1 MYGEE
6 DARYISEAMKMRT
19 IGIGQLMY
27 RNNFDC
33 FKNTCIDPNCLD
45 KIIQEA
51 LLDRTECYCESLL

>member
-1 MYGEE
+1 
-6 DARYISEAMKMRT
+6 MRT